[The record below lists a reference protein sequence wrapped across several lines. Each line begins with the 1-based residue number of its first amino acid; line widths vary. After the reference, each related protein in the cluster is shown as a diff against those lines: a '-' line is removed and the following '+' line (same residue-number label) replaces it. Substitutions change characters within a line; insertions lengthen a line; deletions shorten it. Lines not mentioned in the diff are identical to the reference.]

1 MILLKTNNDLSIAFG
16 KFTEEGRDKIF
27 YYVDD
32 NIPQD
37 FLCYATIALI
47 SEFFRRIW
55 NISLTDTEKVQN
67 AMPYL
72 EKMLL
77 RFPIEFSTDIIKS
90 EESEKFEDEIL
101 EKLESQIPE
110 ELRNLIKQRKK

>member
-16 KFTEEGRDKIF
+16 RNTENNKIF

-55 NISLTDTEKVQN
+55 NISLTDTEKVKN

-77 RFPIEFSTDIIKS
+77 RFPIEFSTDVIQTD
-90 EESEKFEDEIL
+90 ESEKFEEEIL
-101 EKLESQIPE
+101 EKLKSQIPE
-110 ELRNLIKQRKK
+110 ELRNLIQQRKK